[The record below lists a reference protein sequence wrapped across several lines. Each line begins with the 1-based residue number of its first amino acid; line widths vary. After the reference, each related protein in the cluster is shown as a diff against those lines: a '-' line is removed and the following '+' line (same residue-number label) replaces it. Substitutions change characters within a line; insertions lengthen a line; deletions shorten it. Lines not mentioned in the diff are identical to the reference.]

1 MIMTYEQIVAKA
13 KEIMAEKS
21 AKGYKDHIAAEIHIT
36 GEGEGAYYI
45 EILDEKIYVE
55 PYEYYD
61 RDFILT
67 ASAVDL
73 LGIVEGTLDAVH
85 AYTTGRIKIDG
96 SIDKALAF
104 QKFCKSASK
113 PAAKAAEKP
122 AAAKPASKP
131 ANNKKCKRK

>member
-1 MIMTYEQIVAKA
+1 MTYEQIVAKA

-21 AKGYKDHIAAEIHIT
+21 AEGCKEHIAAEIHIL

-67 ASAVDL
+67 ASAEDL
-73 LGIVEGTLDAVH
+73 LGIVEGTLDAVK

-104 QKFCKSASK
+104 QNICKKSK
-113 PAAKAAEKP
+113 APKAAAKTSEKP
-122 AAAKPASKP
+122 AAAKAPASKK
-131 ANNKKCKRK
+131 AKRK

>member
-1 MIMTYEQIVAKA
+1 MTYEQIVAKA

-21 AKGYKDHIAAEIHIT
+21 AEGCKEHIAAEIHIS

-45 EILDEKIYVE
+45 EVLDEKIYVE

-67 ASAVDL
+67 ASAEDL
-73 LGIVEGTLDAVH
+73 LGIVEGTLDAVK
-85 AYTTGRIKIDG
+85 AYTTGKIKIDG

-104 QKFCKSASK
+104 QNICKKSK
-113 PAAKAAEKP
+113 APKTAAKTAEKP
-122 AAAKPASKP
+122 AAKTPAAKKA
-131 ANNKKCKRK
+131 KRK

>member
-21 AKGYKDHIAAEIHIT
+21 AKGFKEHIAAEIHIT

-67 ASAVDL
+67 ASALDL
-73 LGIVEGTLDAVH
+73 LGIVEGTLDAVN
-85 AYTTGRIKIDG
+85 AYTTGKIKIEG

-113 PAAKAAEKP
+113 PAAKTTASKPAAKP
-122 AAAKPASKP
+122 AAAA
-131 ANNKKCKRK
+131 KKAKKK